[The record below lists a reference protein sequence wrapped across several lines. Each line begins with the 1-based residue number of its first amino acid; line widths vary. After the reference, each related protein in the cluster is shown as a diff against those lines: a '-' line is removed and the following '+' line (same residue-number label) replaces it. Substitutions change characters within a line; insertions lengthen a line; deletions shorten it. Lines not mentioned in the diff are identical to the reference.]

1 MAHLF
6 WNQEALI
13 FKKNL
18 LFTQILLNIR
28 GLSKIHF
35 KKKSQITHFF
45 SMIPPCMRVCSLPLL
60 AHNSVS
66 IPGTCQMQFS
76 SQKMT
81 LAPILVFIYLFNLIF
96 IEAY

>member
-13 FKKNL
+13 FKKSTLHPNPSEYSGPVQNSL
-18 LFTQILLNIR
+18 
-28 GLSKIHF
+28 

-81 LAPILVFIYLFNLIF
+81 LAPIWVFIYLFNLIF